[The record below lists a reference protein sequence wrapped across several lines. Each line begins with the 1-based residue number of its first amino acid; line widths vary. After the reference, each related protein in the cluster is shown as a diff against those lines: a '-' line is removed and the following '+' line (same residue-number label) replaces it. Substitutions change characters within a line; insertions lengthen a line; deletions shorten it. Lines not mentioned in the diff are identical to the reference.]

1 MSDVAAR
8 IAAAA
13 GDASALLSLA
23 IELANENAR
32 LAGHAAALE
41 EAERERKRAAADKK
55 YRQRHGVSRDVP
67 GQEGTSGDIGGP
79 SSPSSPPSLLPP
91 TPPNNSSPS
100 SPPSPASSAAAGEDF
115 DAEAAL
121 LERIPE
127 ASRPAWAA
135 QLRVAE
141 QGMDGPPIPRA
152 KILEACRDYLG
163 NENLTGQ
170 RSLRHFRA
178 YLAQAAKKAAEPSEA
193 RPVGTRAGAD
203 RVEAGNAVAR
213 IRELVVEINLPG
225 QGTKR
230 VLRAASV
237 AELGE
242 DIAAAFRTVGGS
254 QRFVALDTKPE
265 DLPFLIREFGD
276 ALRDARRQ
284 IASTHQHAGAA

>member
-1 MSDVAAR
+1 MTDVAAR

-41 EAERERKRAAADKK
+41 EAEEERKASQAARKRK
-55 YRQRHGVSRDVP
+55 QRHGTSRDVT
-67 GQEGTSGDIGGP
+67 GQSVTERDSAGQDGTP
-79 SSPSSPPSLLPP
+79 PSPSPSLLPP
-91 TPPNNSSPS
+91 TPPNNSS
-100 SPPSPASSAAAGEDF
+100 SPPSPASSSVASEDF

-135 QLRVAE
+135 QLRAAE

-178 YLAQAAKKAAEPSEA
+178 YLARAARGTPEPIEA
-193 RPVGTRAGAD
+193 RPAGRGVAD
-203 RVEAGNAVAR
+203 RVEAGNVVAK

-237 AELGE
+237 AELGD

-254 QRFVALDTKPE
+254 PRFVALDTKPE

-276 ALRDARRQ
+276 ALREARRQ